1 MIYTK
6 TGDMGITSL
15 LGNARISKSSLRVR
29 AYGSVDELE
38 MILGWASIP
47 VQDSS
52 VKTLLIRV
60 QTLLFDAGSELATAA
75 EHPKLRIFASH
86 VSELEMAIDEY
97 TRYMGGFSFVK
108 SGESESSSRLHMAR
122 TVTRRTEREIVALAE
137 KEPVNSHLMVMIN
150 RVSDLLYVL
159 ARFQAGWDQVY
170 NVMKRSDE
178 RLRFKEDGFMNNC
191 RSWRERLTEVQS
203 SVMAYGDQLGK
214 GFAVAIADAG
224 GGLQFFFRHPDTIP
238 VSTGI
243 AIDKA
248 YTAAVVRLSTETV
261 GLLSQP
267 GEMLF
272 GIGNASSGR
281 IVTFGG
287 GIPLE
292 FDGNIRG
299 AVGVSGGT
307 VAEDLALAEQI
318 KKLLEEVGQ
327 NAG

>member
-1 MIYTK
+1 
-6 TGDMGITSL
+6 
-15 LGNARISKSSLRVR
+15 
-29 AYGSVDELE
+29 
-38 MILGWASIP
+38 

-52 VKTLLIRV
+52 VKTLLARV
-60 QTLLFDAGSELATAA
+60 QGILFDAGSELATAA
-75 EHPKLRIFASH
+75 EHPKPRIFASH

-122 TVTRRTEREIVALAE
+122 TVTRRAEREIVALADQ
-137 KEPVNSHLMVMIN
+137 EPVSPHLMVLIN
-150 RVSDLLYVL
+150 RISDLLYVL
-159 ARFQAGWDQVY
+159 ARFQANWDQVY
-170 NVMKRSDE
+170 SALMRCDG
-178 RLRFKEDGFMNNC
+178 RLRLKEDGFMNNS
-191 RSWRERLTEVQS
+191 RSWRERLTEVES
-203 SVMAYGDQLGK
+203 SVMAYGDRMGK
-214 GFAVAIADAG
+214 GFAVAIADAS

-261 GLLSQP
+261 GQLSQP

-281 IVTFGG
+281 IITFGG

-292 FDGNIRG
+292 IEGKVLG

-307 VAEDLALAEQI
+307 VAEDLGLAELI
-318 KKLLEEVGQ
+318 KKLLEEVVQ

>member
-15 LGNARISKSSLRVR
+15 LGNARVSKSSLRVR
-29 AYGSVDELE
+29 AYGSLDELE
-38 MILGWASIP
+38 MTLGWASIP

-52 VKTLLIRV
+52 VKTLLARV
-60 QTLLFDAGSELATAA
+60 QGILFDAGSELATAA
-75 EHPKLRIFASH
+75 EHPKPRIFASH

-122 TVTRRTEREIVALAE
+122 TVTRRAEREIVALADQ
-137 KEPVNSHLMVMIN
+137 EPVSPHLMVLIN
-150 RVSDLLYVL
+150 RISDLLYVL
-159 ARFQAGWDQVY
+159 ARFQANWDQVY
-170 NVMKRSDE
+170 SALMRCDG
-178 RLRFKEDGFMNNC
+178 RLRLKEDGFMNNS
-191 RSWRERLTEVQS
+191 RSWRERLTEVES
-203 SVMAYGDQLGK
+203 SVMAYGDRMGK
-214 GFAVAIADAG
+214 GFAVAIADAS

-261 GLLSQP
+261 GQLSQP

-281 IVTFGG
+281 IITFGG

-292 FDGNIRG
+292 IEGKVLG

-307 VAEDLALAEQI
+307 VAEDLGLAELI
-318 KKLLEEVGQ
+318 KKLLEEVVQ